1 MAKEILTNYDFKNAS
16 RIVNLPEAT
25 SDSEPV
31 ILSQLN
37 RIVNEYSQIDDQ
49 IAIDGSIPIYNESL
63 GKFLATESNTKLT
76 LTDGGNF

>member
-1 MAKEILTNYDFKNAS
+1 MAREILTDYDFKNAS

-25 SDSEPV
+25 SNTEPV

-37 RIVNEYSQIDDQ
+37 KIVNESSQIDDQ
-49 IAIDGSIPIYNESL
+49 EAVDGSIPVYNESL